1 MTHLFKLLFAALIG
15 ISVLSQPVL
24 AQETPPAKG
33 KTGVKN
39 KIVPVR
45 IPLGVLDVQAILRE
59 AAAVKDI
66 RGQITKYG
74 TDFEKEI
81 EKKRGDLRKA
91 NQELARQR
99 TILSPETF
107 AEKRREFEQQ
117 VVKVQRL
124 VQKRQRELDKS
135 RKIAM
140 DTVKDAGTGAYIEIV
155 AKLADE
161 RNLAMIIRKNQTA
174 YSVGTLDLT
183 KTVLDLLNNKLPK
196 VKIAQPGK

>member
-74 TDFEKEI
+74 TEFEKEI

-135 RKIAM
+135 RNIAM
-140 DTVKDAGTGAYIEIV
+140 DTVNKAYIKIV

-196 VKIAQPGK
+196 VKVALPGK

>member
-39 KIVPVR
+39 KIVPVYV
-45 IPLGVLDVQAILRE
+45 PLGVLNVQAILRE

-81 EKKRGDLRKA
+81 EKERGDLRKA
-91 NQELARQR
+91 NKELARQR
-99 TILSPETF
+99 TILAPEAF
-107 AEKRREFEQQ
+107 AEKRREFEQK

-140 DTVKDAGTGAYIEIV
+140 DTVNKAYIEIV
-155 AKLADE
+155 DKLADE
-161 RNLAMIIRKNQTA
+161 RNLAMIMKKNQTA
-174 YSVGTLDLT
+174 YSVATLDLT
-183 KTVLDLLNNKLPK
+183 KIVLDLLNNKLPK
-196 VKIAQPGK
+196 VKVALPGK

>member
-15 ISVLSQPVL
+15 ISVLIQPVL

-39 KIVPVR
+39 KIVPIR
-45 IPLGVLDVQAILRE
+45 IPLGVLDVQAILQE

-117 VVKVQRL
+117 VVEVQRL

-140 DTVKDAGTGAYIEIV
+140 ETVNKAYIEIV

>member
-39 KIVPVR
+39 KIVPIR
-45 IPLGVLDVQAILRE
+45 IPLGVLDVQAILQE

-140 DTVKDAGTGAYIEIV
+140 ETVNKAYIEIV

>member
-1 MTHLFKLLFAALIG
+1 LTHLFKLLFAALIG

-33 KTGVKN
+33 KTGVKK

-140 DTVKDAGTGAYIEIV
+140 DTVNKAYIEIV

>member
-1 MTHLFKLLFAALIG
+1 LTHLFKLLFAALIG

-140 DTVKDAGTGAYIEIV
+140 DTVNKAYIEIV

>member
-140 DTVKDAGTGAYIEIV
+140 DTVNKAYIEIV

>member
-140 DTVKDAGTGAYIEIV
+140 DTVNKAYIEIV

-161 RNLAMIIRKNQTA
+161 RNLAMILRKNQTA

>member
-66 RGQITKYG
+66 RGPITKYG

-81 EKKRGDLRKA
+81 KKKRGALRKA
-91 NQELARQR
+91 NQELVRQR

-140 DTVKDAGTGAYIEIV
+140 DTVNKAYIEIV